1 MHGRNAEWAERAV
14 RESVSLPADEAVKE
28 KVVDVVAKDVPDLLE
43 KIHGR
48 KVKTA
53 AGERTLNTTGATLVR
68 VEPDWRTRF
77 LAVITHPSIALILM
91 MIGVYGMMFE
101 FMNPGMVL
109 PGVVG
114 AIALLIALFALQMLP
129 ISYAG
134 LGLVLLGLSFMVA
147 EVFVPSYGSLG
158 IGGVIAFVVGAL
170 MLIDTDIPGF
180 GIPISLVITLA
191 ITSALFIFVIA
202 AAALKARHRPVVSGR
217 EQLIGSTGV
226 MLDDSDDEGW
236 ARVHSEQ
243 WRVRTPVPLKRDQ
256 EVRVT
261 GRDGLVLTVVPLH
274 PAA

>member
-1 MHGRNAEWAERAV
+1 M
-14 RESVSLPADEAVKE
+14 
-28 KVVDVVAKDVPDLLE
+28 
-43 KIHGR
+43 
-48 KVKTA
+48 
-53 AGERTLNTTGATLVR
+53 R

-91 MIGVYGMMFE
+91 MIGVYGLMFE

-129 ISYAG
+129 VSYAG

-147 EVFVPSYGSLG
+147 EIFVPSYGSLG

-170 MLIDTDIPGF
+170 MLIDTDVPGF
-180 GIPISLVITLA
+180 GIPPLA
-191 ITSALFIFVIA
+191 RAHACRDVALFIFVIV
-202 AAALKARHRPVVSGR
+202 AAALKARQRPVVSGR

-243 WRVRTPVPLKRDQ
+243 WRVRTPVPLKRGQ
-256 EVRVT
+256 QVRVT
-261 GRDGLVLTVVPLH
+261 GREGLVLTVVPLD
-274 PAA
+274 PGA